1 MPTSSGWMKLVEFF
15 LKFLFFFDKK
25 FSYQKL
31 SYFFFKCHHL
41 SVRIFILK
49 LFYKT
54 KTFHKFSSIIK
65 TIDCFK
71 IRIISQ
77 ILRVFSSHQFPVK
90 LHQFFLFFSHI
101 SSEKNFDSFEFNS
114 IFFELNPPILI
125 HSKTQL
131 FLIHW
136 IFALYKHCLIFNH
149 FLILKL
155 SKYSF

>member
-77 ILRVFSSHQFPVK
+77 ILRVFFFPSISR
-90 LHQFFLFFSHI
+90 QIASIFPLFFSYFLRKKILIRLNLRAFATRKFFIRI
-101 SSEKNFDSFEFNS
+101 SKKKLQITVCITFCLMRCRCWK
-114 IFFELNPPILI
+114 ILNPF
-125 HSKTQL
+125 ST
-131 FLIHW
+131 
-136 IFALYKHCLIFNH
+136 C
-149 FLILKL
+149 
-155 SKYSF
+155 